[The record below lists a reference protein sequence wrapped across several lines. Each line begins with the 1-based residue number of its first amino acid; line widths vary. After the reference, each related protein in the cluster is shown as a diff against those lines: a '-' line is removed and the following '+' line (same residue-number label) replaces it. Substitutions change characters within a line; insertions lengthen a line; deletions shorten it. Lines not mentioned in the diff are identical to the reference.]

1 MSEEQ
6 ERADIISTVDNFI
19 EKVQKMRRIM
29 IGVSVSAVVLAP
41 FAIGLSIY
49 LMTHPA
55 FFAILED
62 KDEFGTFLGVMLGG
76 IIGIS
81 GIWLGT
87 GIRQYRSLSNWNE
100 RYSKYL
106 KKREELDSQIATE
119 YHLSEDKES

>member
-6 ERADIISTVDNFI
+6 ERVDIISTVDNFI

-49 LMTHPA
+49 LMSHPA

-87 GIRQYRSLSNWNE
+87 GIRQYRLLSNWNE